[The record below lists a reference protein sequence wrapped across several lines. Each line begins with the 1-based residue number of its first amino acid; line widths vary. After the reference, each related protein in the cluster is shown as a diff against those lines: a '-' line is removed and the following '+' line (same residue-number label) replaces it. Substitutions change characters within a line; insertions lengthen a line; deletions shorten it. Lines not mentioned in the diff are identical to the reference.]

1 MGFSDDVRRFT
12 KKTGAAEDQIV
23 RGITLALFN
32 GIILDTPV
40 RDGRLRGDWQT
51 TVGKPASGEN
61 GRVDPTG
68 RAAMAEVAANTP
80 EGAGQETYLTNSMPY
95 AEFIE
100 DGGSQQA
107 PEGMVKRNVDRIQRN
122 LAREASKNK
131 V

>member
-1 MGFSDDVRRFT
+1 MAFADDVRRFAV
-12 KKTGAAEDQIV
+12 KAGDSSDKIV
-23 RGITLALFN
+23 RAVTLSLFN

-80 EGAGQETYLTNSMPY
+80 QGAGQETYLTNSMPY

-100 DGGSQQA
+100 NGGSQQA

-122 LAREASKNK
+122 LAREISKNK

>member
-1 MGFSDDVRRFT
+1 MSFAKDVQRFT
-12 KKTGAAEDQIV
+12 VKTGDAEDRIV

-51 TVGKPASGEN
+51 TVGKAASGEN

-80 EGAGQETYLTNSMPY
+80 LGAGQETYLTNSMPY
-95 AEFIE
+95 AELIE

-107 PEGMVKRNVDRIQRN
+107 PEGMAKRNVDRIQRN
-122 LAREASKNK
+122 LAREISKNK